1 MITVPMSVATDN
13 VTLQVGISAAYS
25 VVEGDPY
32 EGAHLVYR
40 QVGQL
45 THKQRRCLSYQKFI
59 PALQILLCYFSIS
72 LYHYIPCQLLHI

>member
-32 EGAHLVYR
+32 EGAYTVTPGTTA
-40 QVGQL
+40 QVLETSGKVMRGDVTIEPIPQNYGLITWNGSVL
-45 THKQRRCLSYQKFI
+45 T
-59 PALQILLCYFSIS
+59 IS
-72 LYHYIPCQLLHI
+72 